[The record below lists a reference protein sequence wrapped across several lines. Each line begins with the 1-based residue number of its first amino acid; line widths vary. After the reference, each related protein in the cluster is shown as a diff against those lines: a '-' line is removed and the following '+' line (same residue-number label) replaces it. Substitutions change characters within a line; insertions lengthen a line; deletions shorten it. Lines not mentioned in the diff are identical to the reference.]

1 MDPGTIFQYSGPW
14 PLALL
19 WHRTG
24 YACCTLHL
32 QPAKL
37 NRGHGKLQKGIH
49 PSRLKQH
56 TSEKIY
62 LMICTKSLAK
72 NTFWLYFSFLCS
84 FLQSVYCLLIN
95 ESWLTVLPSFLSSI
109 KVWSTFQTGSMA
121 WEVGLA
127 RQRARWELAFT
138 GARPGRGPRPS
149 EARARCILQPL
160 TFSGVES
167 VSC

>member
-56 TSEKIY
+56 IVEEDLFNDMHEK
-62 LMICTKSLAK
+62 
-72 NTFWLYFSFLCS
+72 FSKKH
-84 FLQSVYCLLIN
+84 V
-95 ESWLTVLPSFLSSI
+95 LTILFM
-109 KVWSTFQTGSMA
+109 FF
-121 WEVGLA
+121 
-127 RQRARWELAFT
+127 FT
-138 GARPGRGPRPS
+138 IS
-149 EARARCILQPL
+149 KL
-160 TFSGVES
+160 
-167 VSC
+167 

>member
-56 TSEKIY
+56 IVEEDLFNDMHEK
-62 LMICTKSLAK
+62 
-72 NTFWLYFSFLCS
+72 FSKKYVLTIVLCS
-84 FLQSVYCLLIN
+84 FLQSVNCYLIN
-95 ESWLTVLPSFLSSI
+95 ES
-109 KVWSTFQTGSMA
+109 
-121 WEVGLA
+121 
-127 RQRARWELAFT
+127 
-138 GARPGRGPRPS
+138 
-149 EARARCILQPL
+149 
-160 TFSGVES
+160 
-167 VSC
+167 